1 MASTLHIQQPGKRR
15 KYDAAFKTEA
25 LRLARDS
32 RSARAA
38 AQQLGIS
45 ETLLY
50 RWRRAEAEAAAGSAA
65 QAQDPAWRALR
76 AENQRLEREVAVLK
90 KALAIF
96 SRETP

>member
-1 MASTLHIQQPGKRR
+1 MASTLHISQPDKRR
-15 KYDAAFKTEA
+15 KYDEALKTEA
-25 LRLARDS
+25 LRLARES
-32 RSARAA
+32 RSTRAA

-50 RWRRAEAEAAAGSAA
+50 RWRRAQAEAEAGSTA
-65 QAQDPAWRALR
+65 QAQDPEWRALR
-76 AENQRLEREVAVLK
+76 AQNQRLEREVAVLK